1 MQLPAPRSQ
10 ERIWE
15 QVQVCIHVSVFLRL
29 RGSQLPIS
37 IFMYEVSGSKP
48 RTASH
53 RGLVESFMEA
63 PVIGLA
69 IEISRPLLSHPLE
82 IDTPTD
88 QFQQHN

>member
-1 MQLPAPRSQ
+1 MLLL
-10 ERIWE
+10 RI
-15 QVQVCIHVSVFLRL
+15 SGFLRL
-29 RGSQLPIS
+29 RGSQLPIL

-69 IEISRPLLSHPLE
+69 IEV
-82 IDTPTD
+82 
-88 QFQQHN
+88 